1 MGQHQY
7 KGGII
12 LKAKEYLQQI
22 RKLDKLIENKLI
34 ERQYWKNLAC
44 NITSSQNTENVQ
56 SSKNH
61 DKMAAAVSKY
71 VDIEREIDNC
81 IDALYET
88 KKDILNVIEQLE
100 TTEYDILHK
109 VYVQYID
116 LTDVAI
122 KLDRSYTSVTSTHGR
137 ALKNVQKI
145 LDERSKRILAEQIHD
160 ELQLL

>member
-1 MGQHQY
+1 M
-7 KGGII
+7 
-12 LKAKEYLQQI
+12 KAKEYLQQI

-34 ERQYWKNLAC
+34 ERQHWKELAC
-44 NITSSQNTENVQ
+44 SITSRQDSENVQ
-56 SSKNH
+56 SSKTP
-61 DKMAAAVSKY
+61 DKMAVAVGKY
-71 VDIEREIDNC
+71 VDIEREIDGC
-81 IDALYET
+81 IDVLYET

>member
-1 MGQHQY
+1 V
-7 KGGII
+7 
-12 LKAKEYLQQI
+12 KAKEFLQQI

-34 ERQYWKNLAC
+34 ERQHWKNIAC
-44 NITSSQNTENVQ
+44 SITGNQTSENVQ
-56 SSKNH
+56 STKTP
-61 DKMAAAVSKY
+61 DKMAAAVGKY
-71 VDIEREIDNC
+71 VDIEREIDGC
-81 IDALYET
+81 IDVLYET

-109 VYVQYID
+109 VYVQYMD
-116 LTDVAI
+116 LNDVAI

-145 LDERSKRILAEQIHD
+145 LDERYKNILAEQIHN